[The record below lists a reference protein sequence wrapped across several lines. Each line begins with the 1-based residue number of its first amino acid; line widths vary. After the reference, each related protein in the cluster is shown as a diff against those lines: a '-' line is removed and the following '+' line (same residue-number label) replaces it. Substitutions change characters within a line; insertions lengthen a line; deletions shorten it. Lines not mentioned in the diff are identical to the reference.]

1 MAARNLVYS
10 LNRKRESGLREWNRR
25 LAVAFPEVLQ
35 PFRCVSHPSRY
46 MVLTIPGVATL
57 RRDPD
62 QRALGDAETADAAL
76 AASGDGRAFERL
88 YRAHVA
94 RVHSL
99 APRMVGPDHAD
110 DIAQDVFVRAW
121 TKLAT
126 FRGEAAFGTWLHRLA
141 VDVILARRT
150 ALGAERGRYDDS
162 EGALETAA
170 GRPPAPEFSMDFEK
184 AMTRLPD
191 GAREVFVLHDLEG
204 YKHEEIAELLRIVP
218 GTSKS
223 QLHHARMALRKHL
236 E

>member
-10 LNRKRESGLREWNRR
+10 LKRKQESGLREWNRR

-88 YRAHVA
+88 YRTHVA

-99 APRMVGPDHAD
+99 VRRMIGAEAGDER
-110 DIAQDVFVRAW
+110 AQDVLVPASAEPPTARGGAACGACLPRRAVN
-121 TKLAT
+121 A
-126 FRGEAAFGTWLHRLA
+126 
-141 VDVILARRT
+141 ILARPTTPRT
-150 ALGAERGRYDDS
+150 ARGREHDS
-162 EGALETAA
+162 AD
-170 GRPPAPEFSMDFEK
+170 R
-184 AMTRLPD
+184 RD
-191 GAREVFVLHDLEG
+191 GVVR
-204 YKHEEIAELLRIVP
+204 R
-218 GTSKS
+218 
-223 QLHHARMALRKHL
+223 ARMTFTARR
-236 E
+236 